1 MNLSENRG
9 SQTSHDLSYQKLGKE
24 LLAPDEV
31 RRLDNKD
38 AIVLI
43 RGEKP
48 VIDEKYDILKNPN
61 IHRTEDGGAPPYL
74 HTPLR
79 AFAADD
85 LSFSIETIEDIEIL
99 EELK

>member
-1 MNLSENRG
+1 MFVATSFYQRPASRVYFFALFNLR
-9 SQTSHDLSYQKLGKE
+9 KL
-24 LLAPDEV
+24 LYIIV
-31 RRLDNKD
+31 RRLDNKN

-48 VIDEKYDILKNPN
+48 VIDEKYDILKHPN

-85 LSFSIETIEDIEIL
+85 LSFSIENIDDIEFL
-99 EELK
+99 ED

>member
-1 MNLSENRG
+1 MDTTDSVAE
-9 SQTSHDLSYQKLGKE
+9 SSSMKSWT
-24 LLAPDEV
+24 
-31 RRLDNKD
+31 NKN

-48 VIDEKYDILKNPN
+48 VIDEKYDILKHPN

-85 LSFSIETIEDIEIL
+85 LSFHISDLNDIEFL
-99 EELK
+99 ED

>member
-1 MNLSENRG
+1 M
-9 SQTSHDLSYQKLGKE
+9 T
-24 LLAPDEV
+24 PDEV
-31 RRLDNKD
+31 RRLDNKN

-48 VIDEKYDILKNPN
+48 VIDGKYDILKHPN

-85 LSFSIETIEDIEIL
+85 LSFPIENIDDIVIL
-99 EELK
+99 EEFT

>member
-1 MNLSENRG
+1 M
-9 SQTSHDLSYQKLGKE
+9 T
-24 LLAPDEV
+24 PDEV

-48 VIDEKYDILKNPN
+48 VIDEKYDILKHPN

-85 LSFSIETIEDIEIL
+85 LSFPIENIDDIEIL
-99 EELK
+99 EESI

>member
-1 MNLSENRG
+1 M
-9 SQTSHDLSYQKLGKE
+9 T
-24 LLAPDEV
+24 PDEV

-48 VIDEKYDILKNPN
+48 VIDEKYDILKHPN

-85 LSFSIETIEDIEIL
+85 LSFPIENIDDIEIL
-99 EELK
+99 EEFTWQRKGWGFTASPSGSTMKKS